1 MIEVVWVDDECLDDS
16 GHLTHLGESICDAA
30 YRRGININAF
40 RDYEAAKAEL
50 RSFPYKKLCWS
61 IRPAFFFGIH
71 SDMESDISDLHTSGI
86 SGQPGYRF
94 RIIPVQQT
102 DL

>member
-40 RDYEAAKAEL
+40 RDYVSK
-50 RSFPYKKLCWS
+50 
-61 IRPAFFFGIH
+61 
-71 SDMESDISDLHTSGI
+71 TST
-86 SGQPGYRF
+86 SWAS
-94 RIIPVQQT
+94 PVRVASASPVRVS
-102 DL
+102 LPLL

>member
-16 GHLTHLGESICDAA
+16 GHLTHLGVSICDAA

-50 RSFPYKKLCWS
+50 QRFPYKYMAIILLALLVVTYIIANVVNKKVFNRS
-61 IRPAFFFGIH
+61 I
-71 SDMESDISDLHTSGI
+71 
-86 SGQPGYRF
+86 
-94 RIIPVQQT
+94 
-102 DL
+102 

>member
-50 RSFPYKKLCWS
+50 RRFPYKS
-61 IRPAFFFGIH
+61 
-71 SDMESDISDLHTSGI
+71 
-86 SGQPGYRF
+86 
-94 RIIPVQQT
+94 
-102 DL
+102 